1 MVSNV
6 MQAVIFKI
14 TLTDIQP
21 EQISKQCVVNT
32 QQMIIK
38 FNLMYLQ
45 YGPIFTLYGSNDV
58 FPRKEVLL
66 GVTTIDDVI
75 WGKCAPKTP

>member
-1 MVSNV
+1 

-21 EQISKQCVVNT
+21 EQISKQWVVNT

-58 FPRKEVLL
+58 FPSKKMPFGRYNDRWRHL
-66 GVTTIDDVI
+66 GKI
-75 WGKCAPKTP
+75 CPQTP